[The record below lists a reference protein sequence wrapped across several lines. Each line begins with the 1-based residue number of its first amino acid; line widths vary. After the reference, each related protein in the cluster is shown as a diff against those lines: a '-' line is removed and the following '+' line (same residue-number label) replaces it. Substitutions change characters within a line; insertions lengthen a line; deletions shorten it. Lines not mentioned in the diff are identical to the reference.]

1 MLEKEIILKEE
12 TKKEIASTIEWS
24 KYAAYISIFGIA
36 IGLLQFIVGLIK
48 GIGLQ
53 QFIVGLIKGN
63 ASIFASLISF
73 LISSAISLVLS
84 IYLLTYSKLM
94 DSGLNNHSS
103 SDLSQALHH
112 LKTYFTIM
120 GVLFIISIS
129 LVFLGLIIS
138 IIAFAIS

>member
-1 MLEKEIILKEE
+1 MLETEIILKEE

-36 IGLLQFIVGLIK
+36 IGLLQI
-48 GIGLQ
+48 
-53 QFIVGLIKGN
+53 IVGLIKGN

-73 LISSAISLVLS
+73 LISSAISLVMS
-84 IYLLTYSKLM
+84 INLLNYSKLM
-94 DSGLNNHSS
+94 ESGLNNHSS

-120 GVLFIISIS
+120 GVLFIIAIS
-129 LVFLGLIIS
+129 LVLLGLIIS

>member
-1 MLEKEIILKEE
+1 MLETEIILKEE

-36 IGLLQFIVGLIK
+36 IGLLQI
-48 GIGLQ
+48 
-53 QFIVGLIKGN
+53 IVGLIKGN
-63 ASIFASLISF
+63 ASLISF
-73 LISSAISLVLS
+73 LISSAISLVMS
-84 IYLLTYSKLM
+84 INLLNYSKLM
-94 DSGLNNHSS
+94 ESGLNNHSS

-120 GVLFIISIS
+120 GVLFIIAIS
-129 LVFLGLIIS
+129 LVLLGLIIS

>member
-1 MLEKEIILKEE
+1 MLKTEIILKEE

-36 IGLLQFIVGLIK
+36 IGLLQI
-48 GIGLQ
+48 
-53 QFIVGLIKGN
+53 IVGLIKGN
-63 ASIFASLISF
+63 ASLISF
-73 LISSAISLVLS
+73 LISSAISLVMS
-84 IYLLTYSKLM
+84 INLLNYSKLM
-94 DSGLNNHSS
+94 ESGLNNHSS

-120 GVLFIISIS
+120 GVLFIIAIS
-129 LVFLGLIIS
+129 LVLLGLIIS